1 LAQVERED
9 HLLARPSKPSMSWR
23 RDARDPDAELV
34 YAAQQDP
41 ERFVALYDR
50 YVRRIQNY
58 VRTRVADGDA
68 ADDAISQTFLTAL
81 VHLPRFEVRDGG
93 SFAAW
98 LFRIAHNV
106 VYDMQR
112 HPGDRLVGDR
122 DRDLT
127 TAPDTVP
134 GPEAHALARDR
145 AVDLRRALGHLR
157 PTQQHLLALRY
168 GAELEIDE
176 IAALLGK
183 SAGAVRVSIH
193 RALRDLRRRYS
204 HDDE

>member
-1 LAQVERED
+1 
-9 HLLARPSKPSMSWR
+9 MSWQ

-34 YAAQQDP
+34 RAAQQDP

-50 YVRRIQNY
+50 YVQRIQNY

-106 VYDMQR
+106 VYDLQR
-112 HPGDRLVGDR
+112 HPGDRLDRDR

-127 TAPDTVP
+127 TAPDSTP
-134 GPEAHALARDR
+134 GPEAQALARDR
-145 AVDLRRALGHLR
+145 AVDLQRAVEHLR

-168 GAELEIDE
+168 GTELEIDE

-183 SAGAVRVSIH
+183 RAGAVRVGIH

>member
-1 LAQVERED
+1 LAQVEREG
-9 HLLARPSKPSMSWR
+9 HLLARPRMSWQ
-23 RDARDPDAELV
+23 RDARDPDAEFV
-34 YAAQQDP
+34 RAAQQDP

-50 YVRRIQNY
+50 YVQRIQNY
-58 VRTRVADGDA
+58 IRTRVANSAA

-81 VHLPRFEVRDGG
+81 IHLPRFEVRDGG

-106 VYDMQR
+106 VYDLQR
-112 HPGDRLVGDR
+112 HPGDRLDH
-122 DRDLT
+122 DHDLT
-127 TAPDTVP
+127 AAPDTAP

-145 AVDLRRALGHLR
+145 AVDLQRALGHLR
-157 PTQQHLLALRY
+157 PAQQHLLALRY

-183 SAGAVRVSIH
+183 SAGAVRVGIH
-193 RALRDLRRRYS
+193 RALRDLRGRYS